1 MFATPAAQEAE
12 AVNAASSLD
21 DDCLLATSDR
31 LATNNRLANRGE
43 ELYEALRLLRPKLQG
58 KVTPHLLV
66 N

>member
-12 AVNAASSLD
+12 PVNAASSLD

-31 LATNNRLANRGE
+31 LAIDNRLANRGE

-58 KVTPHLLV
+58 KVTLHLLV